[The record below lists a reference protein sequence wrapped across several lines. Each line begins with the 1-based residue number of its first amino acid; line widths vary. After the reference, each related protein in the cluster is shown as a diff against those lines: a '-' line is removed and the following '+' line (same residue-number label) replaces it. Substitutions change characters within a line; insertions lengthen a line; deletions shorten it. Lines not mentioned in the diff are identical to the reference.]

1 MKISEAVQLA
11 MKNGK
16 YIQRETIEGTIG
28 SSFHPTKIKPTNSYG
43 FCIVYTLDEKGN
55 EIHHCKNWNPSAE
68 DLMADDWV
76 LTD

>member
-1 MKISEAVQLA
+1 MVISEAVKQA
-11 MKNGK
+11 MENGN
-16 YIQRETIEGTIG
+16 YIKRETVEGIYAL
-28 SSFHPTKIKPTNSYG
+28 SFHQTKIKPTNSYG
-43 FCIVYTLDEKGN
+43 FCIVYTFDQKGN